1 MKYNFDEEICRE
13 GTSCEKFDLRDE
25 IFGRDDV
32 IPLWVADMDFAAP
45 PEVTEAIRKRA
56 EHPVL
61 GYSYRS
67 DAYWNAIIGWVE
79 RHGGWKLR
87 REWLDFT
94 PGVVSGIV
102 FALRAFTSE
111 GDGVVIQ
118 PPVYHPFARQTRLNG
133 RRVRENPLI
142 QAADG
147 RFVVDFDDLDR
158 QLSGA
163 KALLMSN
170 PHNPTGRVFTREEL
184 TRIGELCVK
193 HDVLI
198 LSDEIH
204 SDLIYDPHRHLHIA
218 ALDERFARRTVTFIA
233 PSKTFNMAGLSTSVV
248 IVPDDSL
255 RRRLQTELAKLHA
268 DQGNIF
274 GAVALEAAYSRCDEW
289 LEQLIDYLDGNV
301 NYVLDFLRDRMPS
314 VRAVRPEGTYLMWLD
329 FREWPMTHEQTYRL
343 LIDRA
348 GLGVNEGSM
357 FGEQGRGWMR
367 FNIAS
372 PRRVIERAMDRLYRA
387 AAAEGLAGPA
397 IRNR

>member
-1 MKYNFDEEICRE
+1 MNYNFDKIVSRE
-13 GTSCEKFDLRDE
+13 ATDCEKFDARDE
-25 IFGRDDV
+25 VFGRADV
-32 IPLWVADMDFAAP
+32 IPMWVADMDFAV
-45 PEVTEAIRKRA
+45 PEAVTEAIVRRA
-56 EHPVL
+56 GHPIY
-61 GYSYRS
+61 GYTFRS
-67 DAYWNAIIGWVE
+67 DGYFRSVIDWVG
-79 RHGGWKLR
+79 RHSGWKVEK
-87 REWLDFT
+87 EWIDFA
-94 PGVVSGIV
+94 PGVVAGIV
-102 FALRAFTSE
+102 FALRAFTQE
-111 GDGVVIQ
+111 GDRVVIQ
-118 PPVYHPFARQTRLNG
+118 PPVYHPFARQTRFNN
-133 RRVRENPLI
+133 RVVVNNPLL
-142 QAADG
+142 QRADG
-147 RFVVDFDDLDR
+147 SFGIDFDDLDR
-158 QLSGA
+158 KLAGA
-163 KALLMSN
+163 KVFLMSN
-170 PHNPTGRVFTREEL
+170 PHNPSGRVYTAEEL

-268 DQGNIF
+268 DQGNLF

>member
-1 MKYNFDEEICRE
+1 MNYNFDKIISRE
-13 GTSCEKFDLRDE
+13 ATDCEKFDARDE
-25 IFGRDDV
+25 VFGRADV
-32 IPLWVADMDFAAP
+32 IPMWVADMDFAV
-45 PEVTEAIRKRA
+45 PEAVTEAIVRRA
-56 EHPVL
+56 GHPIY
-61 GYSYRS
+61 GYTFRS
-67 DAYWNAIIGWVE
+67 DGYFRSVIDWVG
-79 RHGGWKLR
+79 RHSGWKVEK
-87 REWLDFT
+87 EWIDFA
-94 PGVVSGIV
+94 PGVVAGIV
-102 FALRAFTSE
+102 FALRAFTQE
-111 GDGVVIQ
+111 GDRVVIQ
-118 PPVYHPFARQTRLNG
+118 PPVYHPFARQTRFNN
-133 RRVRENPLI
+133 RVVVNNPLL
-142 QAADG
+142 QRADG
-147 RFVVDFDDLDR
+147 SFGIDFDDLDR
-158 QLSGA
+158 KLAGA
-163 KALLMSN
+163 KVFLMSN
-170 PHNPTGRVFTREEL
+170 PHNPSGRVYTAEEL

-357 FGEQGRGWMR
+357 FGEQGHGWMR